1 MPHGKDS
8 VQEVSRILTRLGQ
21 SPDEVARELRASGC
35 RGFRT
40 GSLPSPV
47 IRYVYRRF
55 DEGSLVLVYSLS
67 SFFKPDKLY
76 LYTANGERE
85 EIPLPAAV
93 AEFLALFD
101 TGAYPDL
108 DLEKNRPAA

>member
-1 MPHGKDS
+1 MSQDKNPLDDLC
-8 VQEVSRILTRLGQ
+8 RILGTLGQ
-21 SPDEVARELRASGC
+21 TPDQVAEELRANGC

-55 DEGSLVLVYSLS
+55 DEGSLVLVS
-67 SFFKPDKLY
+67 SPPLARPEKLY
-76 LYTANGERE
+76 LYTLDGKRQ

-93 AEFLALFD
+93 AEFLALLD
-101 TGAYPDL
+101 DGAYPDL
-108 DLEKNRPAA
+108 DLESGRPAG